1 MCQRI
6 GSFRV
11 GGHLPEERYG
21 ILSVGAVMGNVR
33 ENSVD
38 SCSSDAAENG
48 SVCSVFVGTNE
59 LMSSVQR
66 LYLYCFKTS
75 L

>member
-11 GGHLPEERYG
+11 GGLPEERYG
-21 ILSVGAVMGNVR
+21 ILSVGVVMGNVR

-38 SCSSDAAENG
+38 SFSSDAVENSSIG
-48 SVCSVFVGTNE
+48 SLFVGTNE
-59 LMSSVQR
+59 LMLGVWR
-66 LYLYCFKTS
+66 LYLYCFKAS